1 MIALKP
7 SLKRFL
13 LLRVPVSSLLLLC
26 GSAVGFA
33 LSRPFDFEKWW
44 PQGAGILLASLIG
57 LTIYYASYGI
67 TLVNQEVGGNGR
79 WSIWPTT
86 IPLMKVDVAK
96 SRTTETSVVCWL
108 LGYYEIRSNDGKA
121 ISVDRLMFEQ
131 KQFEQLLNMIA
142 DKQQAA
148 VEELVDQHA
157 PHGQHT
163 RPTRRAASRQRTL
176 NRTNGSETDAHSAD
190 AL

>member
-1 MIALKP
+1 MLALKP

-13 LLRVPVSSLLLLC
+13 LLRAPISSLLLLC

-57 LTIYYASYGI
+57 LAIYYASYGI

-108 LGYYEIRSNDGKA
+108 LGHYEIRSNDGKA

-142 DKQQAA
+142 DKQQTA
-148 VEELVDQHA
+148 VDELIAQRPPRDQHVL
-157 PHGQHT
+157 
-163 RPTRRAASRQRTL
+163 RPKRTAIK
-176 NRTNGSETDAHSAD
+176 S
-190 AL
+190 